1 MKEEK
6 NKNVKPVIKENNKTK
21 KVRKLK
27 KIKVGYVL
35 AFVIIFI
42 IAIMVLKLI
51 LPSSTSKYGDRLD
64 GIEKITFGDKEKEAI
79 VKKIKES
86 DKVTEAKIDVEGK
99 IIYVIYNVNKDCSKD
114 DAKNIGND
122 SLGSIS
128 DEVKKFYDLNYIVS
142 KNDEEGQKVTETGD
156 DGNSVEKVVKE
167 FPIMGY
173 KNKKTGGLVW

>member
-6 NKNVKPVIKENNKTK
+6 NKSVKPVVKENNKTK
-21 KVRKLK
+21 TVRKFK

-35 AFVIIFI
+35 AFVIII
-42 IAIMVLKLI
+42 LIAILVLKLV
-51 LPSSTSKYGDRLD
+51 LPSSRSKYGDRLD

-86 DKVTEAKIDVEGK
+86 DKVTDAKIDVKGK
-99 IIYVIYNVNKDCSKD
+99 IIYVIYNVKKDCSKD

-122 SLGSIS
+122 SLSVIS
-128 DEVKKFYDLNYIVS
+128 DEVKNFYDLNYIIS
-142 KNDEEGQKVTETGD
+142 KNDEEGQKVTEQKE
-156 DGNSVEKVVKE
+156 DGTSVEKVVKE
-167 FPIMGY
+167 FPVMGY